1 MVRNFSLS
9 HAKVYGRERTMGC
22 EQTGNC
28 NSIRLPHTNI
38 YLTYPM
44 TVDEEFEKTCLERK
58 PGYKPDVIIPLP
70 YPKQLTDNIDEWVLW
85 VAKKMKKK

>member
-1 MVRNFSLS
+1 
-9 HAKVYGRERTMGC
+9 
-22 EQTGNC
+22 
-28 NSIRLPHTNI
+28 
-38 YLTYPM
+38 M
-44 TVDEEFEKTCLERK
+44 TVDEEFEKTCLERS